1 MSGHSHWATIKH
13 KKGAIDAKRGKLF
26 SKLSRA
32 IIIAARHGGGDP
44 ETNLKLRYAIDK
56 ARQVSMPKDNIE
68 RAVKRGTGELEG
80 LTFEEVTYEGYGPGG
95 VAILVEV
102 LTDNRNRT
110 TSEIRKIFERS
121 GGKMGSAGCVA
132 YLFERKGLFSIDA
145 QATDEDALLSI
156 ALDAGADD
164 LKRAGSTFDVTCDPS
179 VFAQAEEWPDTDR
192 CRDQPSTQGAGGRR
206 CRHRPQGHAPH
217 GGARRPGRC
226 PERLLQYQHFGDVF
240 SRLRRVMIGS
250 LECIKW
256 LARAW
261 YVDPTEVCIPRRAC
275 RFAAFDDLTVPE
287 TVNAALPSGG
297 RKRSP
302 LAPSA

>member
-68 RAVKRGTGELEG
+68 RAIKRGTGEVEG
-80 LTFEEVTYEGYGPGG
+80 LTFEEILYEGYGPGG
-95 VAILVEV
+95 VAMMVDV

-110 TSEIRKIFERS
+110 ASEIRKIFERT

-132 YLFERKGLFSIDA
+132 YLFERKGVFSIDA
-145 QATDEDALLSI
+145 SAIDEDSLMAI

-164 LKRAGSTFDVTCDPS
+164 LKRSGSTFEITCDPA
-179 VFAQAEEWPDTDR
+179 VFAQVQDALHKNNLTPVVAEISHVPKTPMEVDAETGKKVMRLMEALD
-192 CRDQPSTQGAGGRR
+192 DQD
-206 CRHRPQGHAPH
+206 
-217 GGARRPGRC
+217 
-226 PERLLQYQHFGDVF
+226 DVQNVY
-240 SRLRRVMIGS
+240 SNVNISEEMV
-250 LECIKW
+250 
-256 LARAW
+256 A
-261 YVDPTEVCIPRRAC
+261 EV
-275 RFAAFDDLTVPE
+275 
-287 TVNAALPSGG
+287 GKG
-297 RKRSP
+297 
-302 LAPSA
+302 